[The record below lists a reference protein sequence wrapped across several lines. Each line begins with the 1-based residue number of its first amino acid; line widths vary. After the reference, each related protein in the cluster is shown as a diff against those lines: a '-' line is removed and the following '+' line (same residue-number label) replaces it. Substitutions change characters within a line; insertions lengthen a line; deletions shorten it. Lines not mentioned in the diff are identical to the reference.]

1 MRRFLSRNLL
11 LACLAAG
18 AASCGNSTS
27 TLTGSTTTPTTPL
40 TTETFS
46 GALTTNGSASSHF
59 TASAAGS
66 VSASLTTID
75 TTVPVSLVL
84 GTWNGTVCQMILS
97 NDNAVQ
103 GTTVVGQVSA
113 ASNLCVRIADATG
126 NIPGPSP
133 YTLTVTHP

>member
-1 MRRFLSRNLL
+1 MRRFFSRSLL

-18 AASCGNSTS
+18 AAGCGNSTS

-46 GALTTNGSASSHF
+46 GTLTTNGASSYHF
-59 TASAAGS
+59 AAGGAGS
-66 VSASLTTID
+66 VTASLTTIG

-126 NIPGPSP
+126 NVPSP
-133 YTLTVTHP
+133 SAYTITVTHP